1 MLAFALVKDRSRFAQ
16 MQAWSRWFN
25 KWHQKKMLDYN
36 RDLRDDSYLHANLLA
51 REKELTEKNKELK
64 SENSELAEFT
74 RDS

>member
-1 MLAFALVKDRSRFAQ
+1 
-16 MQAWSRWFN
+16 
-25 KWHQKKMLDYN
+25 MLDYN

-64 SENSELAEFT
+64 SENAELAEFT